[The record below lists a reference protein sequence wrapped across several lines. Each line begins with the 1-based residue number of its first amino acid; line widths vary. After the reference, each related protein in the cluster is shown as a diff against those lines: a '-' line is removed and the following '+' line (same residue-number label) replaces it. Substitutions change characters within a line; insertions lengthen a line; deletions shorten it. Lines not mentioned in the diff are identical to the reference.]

1 MEAPVATAAALVR
14 AIREARLETLK
25 ARAQVLQLKQ
35 QVVLLQRNIKE
46 DRDALEESQAESD
59 ALREE
64 LRRAVAR

>member
-1 MEAPVATAAALVR
+1 MEALVATAAALAR

-35 QVVLLQRNIKE
+35 QVALLQRNIKE